1 MIGLGWAWAPPKY
14 LFVWVGKKA
23 KKWKSPVSTIIHYI
37 IQQPIPWI
45 TCFLSS
51 RKSHIM
57 QIRALL
63 FFSHQSL
70 VIYIKKLVE
79 LFLSAAPPT
88 TGIATENSHM
98 SRFFLQSEHLSFD
111 EGSIYCVHRF
121 LCLFFPH
128 KNTMGWSSTGIEVYY
143 TPSSAHCRAL
153 LMCIKDSDRSFNWF
167 RFFSSG
173 KPQWEWVIGWT
184 QI

>member
-1 MIGLGWAWAPPKY
+1 M
-14 LFVWVGKKA
+14 KK
-23 KKWKSPVSTIIHYI
+23 STIIHYI

-51 RKSHIM
+51 RKSNSM

-70 VIYIKKLVE
+70 VIYIKKTSWNVFE
-79 LFLSAAPPT
+79 RC
-88 TGIATENSHM
+88 ATNDRHSH
-98 SRFFLQSEHLSFD
+98 RKFTHVQVFLQSEHLSFD

-153 LMCIKDSDRSFNWF
+153 LMCIKDSDRSVNWF